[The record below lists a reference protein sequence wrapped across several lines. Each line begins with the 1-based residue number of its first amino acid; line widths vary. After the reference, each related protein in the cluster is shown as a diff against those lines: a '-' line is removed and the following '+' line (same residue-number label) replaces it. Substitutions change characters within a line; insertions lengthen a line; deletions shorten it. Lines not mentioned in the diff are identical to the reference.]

1 MAEFIVQSESS
12 EYIKQAL
19 QILKTWNTNC
29 HPKFFMTDYSEAEIG
44 ALETSFPGT
53 TVYLCDFP
61 REQAWERW
69 VHDKK
74 HSLSTEDAE

>member
-53 TVYLCDFP
+53 TVYLCDFH

-69 VHDKK
+69 VRDKK